1 MAYETYFNADD
12 LDLDAALL
20 AGFGLK
26 KETEKETEEV
36 GIVEVDEVTT
46 VTTPSAAADHEKVAH
61 AQITHRVGKVG
72 RLQVTFVYHHGEGP
86 HK

>member
-26 KETEKETEEV
+26 NGTEEMELL
-36 GIVEVDEVTT
+36 GVDEVATAPGET
-46 VTTPSAAADHEKVAH
+46 DGHGLLTH
-61 AQITHRVGKVG
+61 ARVTHRVGTVG
-72 RLQVTFVYHHGEGP
+72 RLQVRFVYHHGDHRHE
-86 HK
+86 

>member
-1 MAYETYFNADD
+1 MAYETYFNAGD

-26 KETEKETEEV
+26 KETEEV
-36 GIVEVDEVTT
+36 EIVEVDEAT
-46 VTTPSAAADHEKVAH
+46 VATPPSAAADHEKVAH
-61 AQITHRVGKVG
+61 AQITHRVGKIG

-86 HK
+86 HV